1 MTQYFEEY
9 QQHVKVDKELD
20 GAEELRAQLSAS
32 EADIQGSLA
41 RYYLTMDIVVRRTI
55 MTTKQITT
63 RIQDHD
69 LAAVFHNSRWYILIE
84 SLEDSGYV
92 E

>member
-1 MTQYFEEY
+1 MTPYFEEY
-9 QQHVKVDKELD
+9 PQPVKMDTELD
-20 GAEELRAQLSAS
+20 EAEILRAQLSAS
-32 EADIQGSLA
+32 EGDIQGSLA
-41 RYYLTMDIVVRRTI
+41 RYYLTMDIGVRKTR
-55 MTTKQITT
+55 MSTKQITT

>member
-9 QQHVKVDKELD
+9 PQHVKVDKELD